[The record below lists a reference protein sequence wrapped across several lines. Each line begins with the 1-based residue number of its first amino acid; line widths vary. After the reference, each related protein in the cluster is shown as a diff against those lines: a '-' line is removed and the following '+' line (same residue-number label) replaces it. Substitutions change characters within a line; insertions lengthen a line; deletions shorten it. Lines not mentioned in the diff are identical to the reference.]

1 MFSGGKSIHHRSVVK
16 IAEFR
21 IKAMHRGHHLA
32 PLYKINAFMPADQRM
47 AYISQRSFYITDMYE
62 MDGEMKG

>member
-1 MFSGGKSIHHRSVVK
+1 MFSGDKSIHHRSVVK

-32 PLYKINAFMPADQRM
+32 PLYKINAF
-47 AYISQRSFYITDMYE
+47 ISYGRPPEEPWGAVDHTALYDL
-62 MDGEMKG
+62 